1 MKSYIEYLSE
11 VLFEDIEL
19 EDLTVEKLMSLEVKN
34 GVSIIGQDSVSVA
47 LMRKFEP
54 MEFLDTAIIFE
65 KVKEFIVIDPFG
77 YTMYEG
83 SAEDIIGFT
92 EGFYNGEKEWLIWI
106 LNFGRL

>member
-19 EDLTVEKLMSLEVKN
+19 EDLTVEKLTSLELKN
-34 GVSIIGQDSVSVA
+34 GISIIGQDSVSVA

-54 MEFLDTAIIFE
+54 MEMLNTVSIFE
-65 KVKEFIVIDPFG
+65 KVDEFIVIDPFG

-83 SAEDIIGFT
+83 TVDDIIGFVQ
-92 EGFYNGEKEWLIWI
+92 GFYSNEEEVV
-106 LNFGRL
+106 

>member
-19 EDLTVEKLMSLEVKN
+19 EDLTVEKLTSLELKN
-34 GVSIIGQDSVSVA
+34 GVSIIGQDSVSIA

-54 MEFLDTAIIFE
+54 MEMLNTVSIFE
-65 KVKEFIVIDPFG
+65 KANEFIVIDPFG

-83 SAEDIIGFT
+83 AVDDIIGFVQ
-92 EGFYNGEKEWLIWI
+92 GFYSNEEEVV
-106 LNFGRL
+106 